1 MIERQAGKLQD
12 NDVDEENTPEGK
24 TLKRKGNEKHRK
36 KTTVMT
42 THATNRDGNNKDT
55 PKKKKG
61 MMKNTTSQTP

>member
-36 KTTVMT
+36 KMTATTT
-42 THATNRDGNNKDT
+42 PATNRDGNDRDK
-55 PKKKKG
+55 
-61 MMKNTTSQTP
+61 